1 MRQTVTPY
9 VGVWIETVIKQWI
22 KDKNASH
29 PTWVCGL
36 KHKHSSPVRG
46 HKHVTPYVG
55 VWIETFTNRVFMI
68 KYGVTPYVGVWIETS
83 CVIAKG
89 NPKNVTPYVGVWI
102 ETRVKRRNWSCSGSH
117 PTWVCGLKQ
126 VLFPILRLPYVTPY
140 VGVWIETHEFCFF
153 HPVRIV
159 TPYVGVW
166 IETSSAFAPYGLYA
180 RHTLRG
186 CVD

>member
-1 MRQTVTPY
+1 MFVKHFSFCEIGKSDDSHNNGLNLL
-9 VGVWIETVIKQWI
+9 VCNMLSAI
-22 KDKNASH
+22 ASH

-36 KHKHSSPVRG
+36 KQYLGGYAGGWGK
-46 HKHVTPYVG
+46 
-55 VWIETFTNRVFMI
+55 
-68 KYGVTPYVGVWIETS
+68 
-83 CVIAKG
+83 
-89 NPKNVTPYVGVWI
+89 
-102 ETRVKRRNWSCSGSH
+102 SH